1 MKKFLSII
9 LATAMIMGV
18 FSMTAVYA
26 DNEPAPVF
34 TLDFSEYDGTNVSGL
49 KNSVAGSSSTFE
61 VGTSGTALPAVRTD
75 CTPNGI
81 NKYIQ
86 FSEDDSGTGLG
97 GIAITDAT
105 LTSLDTMTFE
115 TWVRFTSLDTGS
127 QHLVSFNSG
136 KNGNH
141 TFQIQQSG
149 QVKVDGVVDPTQF
162 KIYVKPWGDNYT
174 TWTNSLET
182 TITNNEWHHLVVTRT
197 DTEAVF
203 YIDGTKAGEKTHL
216 TPVTKTYTP
225 SLIQLGCAK
234 WGNYMKGGMGA
245 LNIYSSV
252 LTDAQVKKLYDDSA
266 AKYTCQAVT
275 YKDAAGNAIAEEMPD
290 GATEVS
296 ARFAYKNTT
305 SSAVAPLVIL
315 GYFED
320 GKLINA
326 KIADEV
332 SVAAGKIGV
341 INADVD
347 EITTKPTGQVKLFVW
362 DSFDSMKP
370 ILSGDYLTVPYQQ
383 SL

>member
-26 DNEPAPVF
+26 ENEPAPVF
-34 TLDFSEYDGTNVSGL
+34 TLDFSGYDGTNVSGL
-49 KNSVAGSSSTFE
+49 KNSVSGSASTFA
-61 VGTSGTALPAVRTD
+61 VGTSGNAFPAVRTD

-86 FSEDDSGTGLG
+86 FSEDDTGSSLG

-105 LTSLDTMTFE
+105 LTALDTMTFE

-127 QHLVSFNSG
+127 QHLVSFNSNRD
-136 KNGNH
+136 KH
-141 TFQIQQSG
+141 TFQIQQSV

-174 TWTNSLET
+174 VWTTSLEK

-203 YIDGTKAGEKTHL
+203 YIDGTEAGRKTH
-216 TPVTKTYTP
+216 TTAVTKTYTP

-245 LNIYSSV
+245 LNIYNSV
-252 LTDAQVKKLYDDSA
+252 LTGEQVAKLYADSA

-275 YKDAAGNAIAEEMPD
+275 YKDADGNAISEEMPD
-290 GATEVS
+290 GDTEVS

-326 KIADEV
+326 KVADEV

-370 ILSGDYLTVPYQQ
+370 ILDGDYLTVPYQQ